1 MTKRNK
7 NTCKL
12 CKVKNKIWQD
22 GGFFGINCKN
32 HFVPMIVSIE
42 HKQTLNE
49 QDWEEVKLLAE
60 KHHPTLKMNFKL
72 SDSDDHWH
80 VHFKK

>member
-12 CKVKNKIWQD
+12 CKVKNKTWQD
-22 GGFFGINCKN
+22 GGFFGINCRN

-42 HKQTLNE
+42 HKNALTNHE
-49 QDWEEVKLLAE
+49 MGEVEELAK
-60 KHHPTLKMNFKL
+60 KHHPSLKMNFNI

-80 VHFKK
+80 VHLKK